1 MRITMSRQFIG
12 VFYGVLTAALLL
24 ILVNTAQAQTV
35 PPRVAVFSEDGFPYY
50 GASLLVTPEIIAQDL
65 RTAGL
70 TVDLLDTDALARPG
84 RLEAEHYA
92 AVILPYGNTFPQAAF
107 PALKRFHQAGGSLV
121 TTGIPF
127 THPAI
132 RGSAKG
138 WSATPVWSASVRL
151 VSDSGK
157 RAFRIR
163 GSEDQWAGVASSRFP
178 VSAGAEVTVSAA
190 VREDTA
196 EAIGKKRAVPDEGQ
210 DNLFIRFYN
219 KDGTYLEQ
227 TGTLLTAATATW
239 QTFRAHA
246 ATPAG
251 AVAADLSVQLRRN
264 NAPLF
269 VGDFAAAVAGK
280 PVTLANADLKQIGGE
295 FIDLGHMDDA
305 ALWGSEGIG
314 VGGFKELDGSEP
326 ATILTLSPG
335 DPLHLS
341 GVLSAQPRW
350 GAPQG
355 LDTMTL
361 PTGVQVV
368 PAIGSASRPIVA
380 LLVHHSDAFKGAV
393 DAWTYRG
400 PLGESEEYETR
411 QIIARATVAALA
423 KRDLLSIEQQATVLA
438 KLGALPRPTIYA
450 NLTLPTPARRYTTFQ
465 PKMPLPARHL
475 YVADIRRMNLGEK
488 LLLTSLQ
495 GIVNRRQ
502 PRIYFLFDDDDKLW
516 LDELQKQK
524 ETDAPIPVSDPW
536 SLLETFRDEY
546 KGVVLCDPKV
556 YSSPCIAVSL
566 AGADDLLVALTPPLA
581 AHVKAPVTVDLR
593 GKFKDN
599 AHALRYLRTDI
610 LPRLDPFLTICLSPA
625 IYDRGSLDQIIAAR
639 GSAFWITGPKSQKL
653 PGANQ
658 AGEMEEIKKLF
669 AQMPLGAVVRG
680 FWWQGDGVGLQ
691 EDAGVALGSRFGKVT
706 LVSDLITNLS
716 VHSGVPATQFVQKPR
731 PPAPALDPKKVYLAF
746 TMSDG
751 DNLCTWRGYFRRYFD
766 DPVRGTFPIGWGMGP
781 ALLDLAPDWA
791 RWYYEKATP
800 NDEFICDVSG
810 VAYMYPSS
818 WGAALKDREG
828 AFKYFY
834 NQTQDYMRRMD
845 MKTIRLMDVTAE
857 DIAHVGPLLP
867 KIDFL
872 LPDYGRQ
879 TGPNYSDFTYTLAT
893 GQPTFRAIT
902 NGKGP
907 QNLAEQIRSY
917 TAKNRPAFVNAFIWN
932 WGSSLSDLKKTLDL
946 LGPEYVAVTP
956 SQLNTLYRESQKR
969 GVAFNI
975 KTMPNP

>member
-1 MRITMSRQFIG
+1 MTTLRILLG
-12 VFYGVLTAALLL
+12 VFYCGLIAALLL
-24 ILVNTAQAQTV
+24 MRGDTALAQPA

-50 GASLLVTPEIIAQDL
+50 GVSSLVTPEIIAQDL
-65 RTAGL
+65 RAAGL

-84 RLEAEHYA
+84 RLEAKRYE

-127 THPAI
+127 THPVI

-138 WSATPVWSASVRL
+138 WSATPGGNAL
-151 VSDSGK
+151 VLLTSDSG
-157 RAFRIR
+157 RRVFRIR
-163 GSEDQWAGVASSRFP
+163 GSADQWAGVASSRFP
-178 VSAGAEVTVSAA
+178 VSSGTEVTVSAA
-190 VREDTA
+190 VREDTTA
-196 EAIGKKRAVPDEGQ
+196 GTGKNRAVPDDGQ
-210 DNLFIRFYN
+210 DNLFIRFYD
-219 KDGTYLEQ
+219 KDGKYLEQ
-227 TGTLLTAATATW
+227 TGTLLTSATAVR
-239 QTFRAHA
+239 QTFRTQA

-251 AVAADLSVQLRRN
+251 AVAADLSVQLRRD
-264 NAPLF
+264 NAPLL
-269 VGDFAAAVAGK
+269 VGDFTAAVAGK
-280 PVTLANADLKQIGGE
+280 PVVLANADLKQIGDE
-295 FIDLGHMDDA
+295 FLDLGHTDVA
-305 ALWGSEGIG
+305 ALWGPEGIG

-326 ATILTLSPG
+326 TTILPISPG
-335 DPLHLS
+335 DPMHLS
-341 GVLSAQPRW
+341 GVLSAGPHW

-355 LDTMTL
+355 LDASTL
-361 PTGVQVV
+361 PIGVQAI
-368 PAIGSASRPIVA
+368 PAIGNASLPIVA
-380 LLVHHSDAFKGAV
+380 LVIHNRDVFQGAV

-400 PLGESEEYETR
+400 PSGEREEYETR

-423 KRDLLSIEQQATVLA
+423 KRSLLNAEKQTMVLA
-438 KLGALPRPTIYA
+438 KLDALPRPTIYT
-450 NLTLPTPARRYTTFQ
+450 NLTLPTPTRRYTTFQ
-465 PKMPLPARHL
+465 PKMHPPTRHL
-475 YVADIRRMNLGEK
+475 YVADVRKMSPGEK

-495 GIVNRRQ
+495 GIVNRKQ
-502 PRIYFLFDDDDKLW
+502 PRIYFLFDDDDQIW

-566 AGADDLLVALTPPLA
+566 AGADDLLVALTPQLA
-581 AHVKAPVTVDLR
+581 AHIKMPVTVDLR

-599 AHALRYLRTDI
+599 ADALRYLRTDI

-625 IYDRGSLDQIIAAR
+625 VYDRGSLDQIIAAR

-658 AGEMEEIKKLF
+658 AGEMEEIKKLL

-716 VHSGVPATQFVQKPR
+716 VHSGVPATRFVQKPR
-731 PPAPALDPKKVYLAF
+731 PPAPPLDPKKVYLAF

-766 DPVRGTFPIGWGMGP
+766 DPVRGTFPVGWGMGP

-834 NQTQDYMRRMD
+834 NQTQDYMQRMD
-845 MKTIRLMDVTAE
+845 MKTIRLMDVTAA

-893 GQPTFRAIT
+893 GQPAFRAIT

-907 QNLAEQIRSY
+907 QNLADQIRSY
-917 TAKNRPAFVNAFIWN
+917 TANNRPAFVNAFIWN

-946 LGPEYVAVTP
+946 LGSEYVAVTP

-969 GVAFNI
+969 GVAFNV
-975 KTMPNP
+975 KTIGHQ